1 VKLELNDDERA
12 IIEEMLDKEA
22 QSLPIEIHHTTVF
35 EFKEMLK
42 TKKKAVDDLLGKVR
56 SA

>member
-1 VKLELNDDERA
+1 MKLELNDDERA